1 MYIMQKT
8 QQIACLQME
17 NNWRCIF
24 SPLGYC
30 QAMNIVAS
38 VLLLYCTEEQAFWLL
53 VAVCERLLP
62 DYYNTRVVGALVDQ
76 GTSKWLVRN
85 IASCHRFLSFTHPT
99 FFNLRLPF
107 HYFVNI
113 WEGSVRPLSVVKPFS
128 SCREAYVL
136 PLFLARFL
144 LAEMTLFLF
153 QNSPYTKYILN
164 VFLTTRS
171 QPRPLDLGNVV

>member
-1 MYIMQKT
+1 MQKT

-62 DYYNTRVVGALVDQ
+62 DYYNTRVVGLLWIKVLQNNLLETLLVAIVFFHSRTD
-76 GTSKWLVRN
+76 
-85 IASCHRFLSFTHPT
+85 I
-99 FFNLRLPF
+99 FNLRLPF
-107 HYFVNI
+107 HYFLNI
-113 WEGSVRPLSVVKPFS
+113 
-128 SCREAYVL
+128 
-136 PLFLARFL
+136 
-144 LAEMTLFLF
+144 
-153 QNSPYTKYILN
+153 
-164 VFLTTRS
+164 
-171 QPRPLDLGNVV
+171 